1 MKNENLDLSMA
12 RLGSIVYCKNDHC
25 EIATGNEIGFPN
37 GILRFV
43 MQWSSDLSDTVQGS
57 LTGIILRRT
66 VNDEEEFLVAE
77 TLTDKILVYQRETG
91 SNKLKLKNEIQAIV
105 GLDNFSVGDDG
116 YIYVGG
122 HSDPWVRIIIG
133 LWKPLCSIIS
143 DNPSYGDFFVSVY
156 ILEIRAEGVFPKIC
170 TTFKLSGYSI
180 SRNVFYIF
188 SFEIINRKT
197 N

>member
-1 MKNENLDLSMA
+1 MKNENPDLSMA

-66 VNDEEEFLVAE
+66 VNDKEEFLVAE
-77 TLTDKILVYQRETG
+77 TLTDKILVYQRETE

-143 DNPSYGDFFVSVY
+143 DNPSYGDFLFQ
-156 ILEIRAEGVFPKIC
+156 
-170 TTFKLSGYSI
+170 
-180 SRNVFYIF
+180 YIF
-188 SFEIINRKT
+188 
-197 N
+197 

>member
-1 MKNENLDLSMA
+1 MEFW
-12 RLGSIVYCKNDHC
+12 GS
-25 EIATGNEIGFPN
+25 
-37 GILRFV
+37 
-43 MQWSSDLSDTVQGS
+43 WSSDLSDTVQRS
-57 LTGIILRRT
+57 LTDIILRRI

-77 TLTDKILVYQRETG
+77 TLTDKILVYQRETE

-156 ILEIRAEGVFPKIC
+156 ILEIRAEGVFSKIC

-197 N
+197 KMK